1 MNVTD
6 AIHAR
11 RAYRSLEPV
20 EITPQLVEDLATHAG
35 LSASCF
41 NSQPW
46 RFIFVYEKDALEAMW
61 ATLSRGNKWV
71 ELASMIVAVFSK
83 PEDDCQIRDRVY
95 HLFDVGMAT
104 ATMILRATE
113 LGLVAHPIAGFSPQ
127 KVKEVLGIPD
137 EYQVITLVNVGKK
150 SEAVHPYL
158 SEGQAEAERTRPVR
172 RGLSGYAYHNRYP
185 PSSSVATPDHE
196 K

>member
-11 RAYRSLEPV
+11 RAYRSLGPV
-20 EITPQLVEDLATHAG
+20 EVTPELVDDLAIHAG

-46 RFIFVYEKDALEAMW
+46 RFVFVYEEEMLKAMW
-61 ATLSRGNKWV
+61 AALSRGNKWV

-83 PEDDCQIRDRVY
+83 PEDDCQIRDRAY
-95 HLFDVGMAT
+95 HQFDAGMAT
-104 ATMILRATE
+104 AFLILRATE
-113 LGLVAHPIAGFSPQ
+113 LGLVAHPIAGFSPK
-127 KVKEVLGIPD
+127 KVREVLGIPE
-137 EYQVITLVNVGKK
+137 EYQVITLVNVGRK

-158 SEGQAEAERTRPVR
+158 SEEQAEAERMRPPR
-172 RGLSGYAYHNRYP
+172 KPLAEYAYHNRYP
-185 PSSSVATPDHE
+185 SSQS
-196 K
+196 